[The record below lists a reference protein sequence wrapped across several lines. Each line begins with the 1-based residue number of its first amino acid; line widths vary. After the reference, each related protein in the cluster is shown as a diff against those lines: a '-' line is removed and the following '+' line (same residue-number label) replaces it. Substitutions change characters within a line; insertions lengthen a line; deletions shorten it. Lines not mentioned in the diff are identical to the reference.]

1 MKIRITDFLPGFLN
15 LITAVIVFIFSFS
28 LDLRF
33 PILNDIAKNIGIILV
48 ICGMS
53 IVVISVIYIKK
64 AIFGEVK
71 PTIDKLVVNGPYRII
86 RHPVYFGMTI
96 AIAGVPISLNSWI
109 GLLSVF
115 IFFLPSEIYRA
126 KLEEKAL
133 YEKFG
138 KEWEEYLK
146 NTGFFLPF
154 KLKMTY
160 L

>member
-15 LITAVIVFIFSFS
+15 LITAVIVFIVSFS
-28 LDLRF
+28 LNLRF

-53 IVVISVIYIKK
+53 IVVVSVIYIKK

-71 PTIDKLVVNGPYRII
+71 PNIDKLVVNGPYRII

-96 AIAGVPISLNSWI
+96 AIAGVSISLNSWI
-109 GLLSVF
+109 GLLCVF

-138 KEWEEYLK
+138 KEWEKYLR

-154 KLKMTY
+154 KLKKPY